1 MSWPKSLRLG
11 SDVMSGKLARV
22 GVTVPQKILDEFDKK
37 MSQSGKL
44 NRSDVIRQLMRSYIS
59 EKRWQD
65 ELGEVYG
72 SITMTY
78 DHHQFSSTNN
88 DLMLI
93 QHDHG
98 DVIVC
103 TTHVHVTHDTCVECI
118 ILKGKSPMIKSLV
131 DALGHIRGVTNI
143 STVILA

>member
-1 MSWPKSLRLG
+1 
-11 SDVMSGKLARV
+11 MSGKLARV

-72 SITMTY
+72 TITMTY
-78 DHHQFSSTNN
+78 DHHQFASTNN
-88 DLMLI
+88 DLTLI

-118 ILKGKSPMIKSLV
+118 VLKGKSQMIKALV
-131 DALGHIRGVTNI
+131 DELGHIRGVTNI
-143 STVILA
+143 STVILAGV